1 MNRESRKKKAAPDHF
16 EWDKETLK
24 RAGIDA
30 AQGTELAQSLS
41 SLAEQRQVEE
51 LNEVWRETQHILA
64 VCTPYMTSI
73 LEKAR
78 KKGVNVDALR
88 ALIEQ
93 SALEK
98 KSAKQRDRL
107 TEEFSKQRT
116 LILEA
121 ISEVIDPRKLERQI
135 RAIVTAGKQG
145 SFTFDS
151 VLAVTGPKEE

>member
-1 MNRESRKKKAAPDHF
+1 MNRESRKEKAAPDRF

-24 RAGIDA
+24 RAGIDV
-30 AQGTELAQSLS
+30 AQGAELAQKLS
-41 SLAEQRQVEE
+41 NLAEQRQVEE
-51 LNEVWRETQHILA
+51 LNEVWQETQHMSA
-64 VCTPYMTSI
+64 VWSPYMGSI

-78 KKGVNVDALR
+78 KKGVDVDGLR

-93 SALEK
+93 NALEK
-98 KSAKQRDRL
+98 RSAKQRDRL

-135 RAIVTAGKQG
+135 RAIVSAKRQG

-151 VLAVTGPKEE
+151 VLAVTAQKEE